1 LARAVVRNA
10 ADKTSAALMRYTIT
24 NMEGGTANGHTLLE
38 MMAVVAIVAIM
49 ASMGAPLLQQ
59 QLAQREVETVA
70 RRFIQHA
77 QFARQVAL
85 FGDGLAVQ
93 MVPLEQQW
101 SRGWRV
107 IQTEVHP
114 HATRSMQQV
123 LLSQGDIAPVE
134 IDERSSGFAGP
145 NGQHK
150 RIGFD
155 AFGAAKSQS
164 GGFVANRVVFRHQS
178 AGGIERHAILSS
190 GGRWR
195 LCDPAQDRRACR

>member
-1 LARAVVRNA
+1 VVRNA
-10 ADKTSAALMRYTIT
+10 ADKTLATLMRYRIT
-24 NMEGGTANGHTLLE
+24 NIEDDTANGHTLLE
-38 MMAVVAIVAIM
+38 MMAVVVIVAIM
-49 ASMGAPLLQQ
+49 ASMGAPRLQQ
-59 QLAQREVETVA
+59 QLAQREVENVA

-85 FGDGLAVQ
+85 FSDGLAVQ

-107 IQTEVHP
+107 IQTEVHA
-114 HATRSMQQV
+114 HATRSIQQV
-123 LLSQGDIAPVE
+123 LLSQGDITPVE

-145 NGQHK
+145 NRQHK

>member
-1 LARAVVRNA
+1 
-10 ADKTSAALMRYTIT
+10 MRTPVQQLDDST
-24 NMEGGTANGHTLLE
+24 VNGYTLLE
-38 MMAVVAIVAIM
+38 MMAVVAIVAII
-49 ASMGAPLLQQ
+49 ASIGAPLLQQ
-59 QLAQREVETVA
+59 QLARREVETVA

-77 QFARQVAL
+77 QFARQAAL
-85 FGDGLAVQ
+85 FGGGLAIQIMPV
-93 MVPLEQQW
+93 EHQW

-107 IQTEVHP
+107 IQADMLSQRTTP
-114 HATRSMQQV
+114 IQTI

-134 IDERSSGFAGP
+134 IDDQGSGFAGP

-164 GGFVANRVVFRHQS
+164 GGFVANRMVFRHQH
-178 AGGIERHAILSS
+178 ARRIERHAILSS

-195 LCDPAQDRRACR
+195 LCDPSQDSRACR

>member
-1 LARAVVRNA
+1 
-10 ADKTSAALMRYTIT
+10 MRHSIKE
-24 NMEGGTANGHTLLE
+24 MEDGIANGHTLLE

-49 ASMGAPLLQQ
+49 ASMGAPLLKQ
-59 QLAQREVETVA
+59 QLAQREVENVA

-77 QFARQVAL
+77 QFARQAAL
-85 FGDGLAVQ
+85 FGDGIAVQ
-93 MVPLEQQW
+93 IVPVEHQW

-107 IQTEVHP
+107 IQTE
-114 HATRSMQQV
+114 MQQV

-134 IDERSSGFAGP
+134 IDERSSGFGGP

-155 AFGAAKSQS
+155 AFGSAKSQS
-164 GGFVANRVVFRHQS
+164 GGFVANRMVFRHHY
-178 AGGIERHAILSS
+178 ARGIERHAILSS

-195 LCDPAQDRRACR
+195 LCDPSQDSRGCR

>member
-1 LARAVVRNA
+1 
-10 ADKTSAALMRYTIT
+10 MRTPIQQLDDST
-24 NMEGGTANGHTLLE
+24 VNGYTLLE

-59 QLAQREVETVA
+59 QLARREVENVA

-77 QFARQVAL
+77 QFARQAAL

-93 MVPLEQQW
+93 IIPVEQQW

-107 IQTEVHP
+107 IQTE
-114 HATRSMQQV
+114 MQLV

-155 AFGAAKSQS
+155 AFGSAKSQS
-164 GGFVANRVVFRHQS
+164 GGFVANRMVFRHQH
-178 AGGIERHAILSS
+178 AQGVERHAILSS

-195 LCDPAQDRRACR
+195 LCDPNQDSRACR

>member
-1 LARAVVRNA
+1 
-10 ADKTSAALMRYTIT
+10 MRTPIQQLDDS
-24 NMEGGTANGHTLLE
+24 TANGYTLLE

-59 QLAQREVETVA
+59 QLARREVETVA

-77 QFARQVAL
+77 QFARQAAL

-93 MVPLEQQW
+93 IVPVERQW

-107 IQTEVHP
+107 IQTDMLSQP
-114 HATRSMQQV
+114 TAPIQRT

-134 IDERSSGFAGP
+134 IDDRGSGFSGP
-145 NGQHK
+145 NGQLK

-164 GGFVANRVVFRHQS
+164 GGFVANRMVFRHQH
-178 AGGIERHAILSS
+178 ARGIERHAILSS

-195 LCDPAQDRRACR
+195 LCDPSQDSRACR

>member
-1 LARAVVRNA
+1 MLRYSVRKT
-10 ADKTSAALMRYTIT
+10 AD
-24 NMEGGTANGHTLLE
+24 GTANGYTLLE
-38 MMAVVAIVAIM
+38 MMAVVAMVAIM

-59 QLAQREVETVA
+59 QLARREVENVA

-77 QFARQVAL
+77 QFARQAAL

-93 MVPLEQQW
+93 IIPVEQQW

-107 IQTEVHP
+107 IQTE
-114 HATRSMQQV
+114 MQLV

-155 AFGAAKSQS
+155 AFGSAKSQS
-164 GGFVANRVVFRHQS
+164 GGFVANRMVFRHQH
-178 AGGIERHAILSS
+178 AQGVERHAILSS

-195 LCDPAQDRRACR
+195 LCDPNQDSRACR

>member
-1 LARAVVRNA
+1 
-10 ADKTSAALMRYTIT
+10 MRTPIQQLDDST
-24 NMEGGTANGHTLLE
+24 VNGYTLLE

-59 QLAQREVETVA
+59 QLARREVENVA

-77 QFARQVAL
+77 QFARQAAL

-93 MVPLEQQW
+93 IVPVEQQW

-107 IQTEVHP
+107 IQTE
-114 HATRSMQQV
+114 MQLV

-155 AFGAAKSQS
+155 AFGSAKSQS
-164 GGFVANRVVFRHQS
+164 GGFVANRMVFRHQH
-178 AGGIERHAILSS
+178 AQGVERHAILSS

-195 LCDPAQDRRACR
+195 LCDPNQDSRACR

>member
-1 LARAVVRNA
+1 
-10 ADKTSAALMRYTIT
+10 
-24 NMEGGTANGHTLLE
+24 

-49 ASMGAPLLQQ
+49 AGMGAPLLQQ
-59 QLAQREVETVA
+59 QLARREVENVA

-77 QFARQVAL
+77 QFARQAAL

-93 MVPLEQQW
+93 IIPVEHRW

-107 IQTEVHP
+107 IQTE
-114 HATRSMQQV
+114 MQLV

-155 AFGAAKSQS
+155 AFGSAKSQS
-164 GGFVANRVVFRHQS
+164 GGFVANRMVFRHQQ
-178 AGGIERHAILSS
+178 AQGVERHAILSS

-195 LCDPAQDRRACR
+195 LCDPNQDSRACR

>member
-1 LARAVVRNA
+1 MVRKPARKGSVVLMYRSL
-10 ADKTSAALMRYTIT
+10 KTKSEIP
-24 NMEGGTANGHTLLE
+24 TANGHTLLE
-38 MMAVVAIVAIM
+38 MMAIVAIIAVM
-49 ASMGAPLLQQ
+49 ASIGAPLLQQ
-59 QLAQREVETVA
+59 QLARREVENIA

-85 FGDGLAVQ
+85 FGDGLTVQ
-93 MVPLEQQW
+93 IVPIEYQW

-107 IQTEVHP
+107 IQTE
-114 HATRSMQQV
+114 MQLV

-155 AFGAAKSQS
+155 AFGSAKSQS
-164 GGFVANRVVFRHQS
+164 GGFVANRMVFRHQH
-178 AGGIERHAILSS
+178 AQGVERHAILSS

-195 LCDPAQDRRACR
+195 LCDPNQDSRACR

>member
-1 LARAVVRNA
+1 
-10 ADKTSAALMRYTIT
+10 MRYSVRKT
-24 NMEGGTANGHTLLE
+24 EDGAANGHTLLE

-49 ASMGAPLLQQ
+49 ASMGVPLLQQ
-59 QLAQREVETVA
+59 QLAQREVENIA

-77 QFARQVAL
+77 QFARQAAL

-114 HATRSMQQV
+114 HATNSMKQV

-145 NGQHK
+145 NGQYK
-150 RIGFD
+150 QIGFD

-178 AGGIERHAILSS
+178 TGGIERHAILSS

-195 LCDPAQDRRACR
+195 LCDPAQDRRTCR

>member
-1 LARAVVRNA
+1 MPNPFQKSNV
-10 ADKTSAALMRYTIT
+10 D
-24 NMEGGTANGHTLLE
+24 TANGHTLLE
-38 MMAVVAIVAIM
+38 MMAVVAIIAIM
-49 ASMGAPLLQQ
+49 ASMGVPLLQQ
-59 QLAQREVETVA
+59 QLARRDVENVA

-77 QFARQVAL
+77 QFARQAAL

-93 MVPLEQQW
+93 IVPVGHKW
-101 SRGWRV
+101 SLGWQV
-107 IQTEVHP
+107 IQTE
-114 HATRSMQQV
+114 MQQV

-134 IDERSSGFAGP
+134 IDERSSGFGGP

-164 GGFVANRVVFRHQS
+164 GGFVANRMVFRHQH
-178 AGGIERHAILSS
+178 ARGIERHAILSS

-195 LCDPAQDRRACR
+195 LCDPGQDRRACR

>member
-1 LARAVVRNA
+1 
-10 ADKTSAALMRYTIT
+10 MRHSIKETEDGI
-24 NMEGGTANGHTLLE
+24 ANGHTLLE

-59 QLAQREVETVA
+59 QLAQREVEAVA

-77 QFARQVAL
+77 QFARQAAL

-93 MVPLEQQW
+93 IVPVEHQW

-107 IQTEVHP
+107 IQTE
-114 HATRSMQQV
+114 MQQV
-123 LLSQGDIAPVE
+123 LLSQGDITPVE
-134 IDERSSGFAGP
+134 IDEQSSGFGGP

-155 AFGAAKSQS
+155 AFGSAKSQS
-164 GGFVANRVVFRHQS
+164 GGFVANRMVFRHQH
-178 AGGIERHAILSS
+178 ARGIERHAILSS

-195 LCDPAQDRRACR
+195 LCDPSQDSRGCR

>member
-1 LARAVVRNA
+1 
-10 ADKTSAALMRYTIT
+10 
-24 NMEGGTANGHTLLE
+24 
-38 MMAVVAIVAIM
+38 
-49 ASMGAPLLQQ
+49 
-59 QLAQREVETVA
+59 
-70 RRFIQHA
+70 
-77 QFARQVAL
+77 
-85 FGDGLAVQ
+85 

-101 SRGWRV
+101 SRGWQV
-107 IQTEVHP
+107 IQMEVHP
-114 HATRSMQQV
+114 HARGPMQQV
-123 LLSQGDIAPVE
+123 LLSQGNIAPVE
-134 IDERSSGFAGP
+134 IDERSSGFSGP

-178 AGGIERHAILSS
+178 ASEIERHAILSS

>member
-1 LARAVVRNA
+1 MRRSIR
-10 ADKTSAALMRYTIT
+10 KTQD
-24 NMEGGTANGHTLLE
+24 GTANGHTLLE

-49 ASMGAPLLQQ
+49 ASMGTPLLQQ
-59 QLAQREVETVA
+59 QLAQREVENVA

-77 QFARQVAL
+77 QFARQAAL
-85 FGDGLAVQ
+85 LGSGVSVQ
-93 MVPLEQQW
+93 IVPLKQQW

-114 HATRSMQQV
+114 HATSSMQQV

-134 IDERSSGFAGP
+134 IDERSSGFSGP

-150 RIGFD
+150 RISFD
-155 AFGAAKSQS
+155 AFGSAKSQS

-195 LCDPAQDRRACR
+195 LCDPSQDSKRCR